1 MKTKFANLILCL
13 TLVAVAICTCVIV
26 AAPAAAQSTPTY
38 SVVRTMVLG
47 GDGGWDY
54 VYADSAA
61 RRLYIARAT
70 RFMVADLDSGKLVG
84 EIPDT
89 PGAHGVAIVSEL
101 GIGFT
106 TNGRE
111 NTSSVFDLKTLKVS
125 EKIKTGEGPDAI
137 VYDSASGHVFIMD
150 GHGKAAT
157 VIDPKTR
164 KVAATIPL
172 SGKPEAPVADGK
184 GRVYVNIEDKS
195 LIAVI
200 DSSTNKVIAEWPMAG
215 CEEPSGLDMD
225 RHEGHI
231 FAACGNKQMAI
242 VDAKTGKL
250 IATLPTGDGSDGLAF
265 DPGGKLAVTSNG
277 EGNMSFVGER
287 DGKYALIENVPTKK
301 GARTITF
308 DASTGQMLTVTADL
322 GPAPKPSPE
331 NPRGRPQ
338 PLPNSFVV
346 IAVGKK

>member
-1 MKTKFANLILCL
+1 MKTKFANPILCL
-13 TLVAVAICTCVIV
+13 TLVAVAISACVILAV
-26 AAPAAAQSTPTY
+26 PVAAQSTSTY
-38 SVVRTMVLG
+38 TVVRTMVIG

-61 RRLYIARAT
+61 RRLYVARAT
-70 RFMVADLDSGKLVG
+70 RFMVVDLDSGKVVG

-89 PGAHGVAIVSEL
+89 PGAHGVAIVSDL

-125 EKIKTGEGPDAI
+125 EKIKTGEGPDAL
-137 VYDSASGHVFIMD
+137 VYDTASGHLFIMD

-164 KVAATIPL
+164 KVVATIAL

-184 GRVYVNIEDKS
+184 GRVYVNIEDTGS
-195 LIAVI
+195 IAVS
-200 DSSTNKVIAEWPMAG
+200 DSSGHKGAAEGAMARG
-215 CEEPSGLDMD
+215 EGPRGLDMD
-225 RHEGHI
+225 RQEGHI

-250 IATLPTGDGSDGLAF
+250 IATVPTGDGSDGLGF
-265 DPGGKLAVTSNG
+265 VPGAKLAVTSNG
-277 EGNMSFVGER
+277 EGNMSFVGQR
-287 DGKYALIENVPTKK
+287 DGKYARIEN
-301 GARTITF
+301 
-308 DASTGQMLTVTADL
+308 
-322 GPAPKPSPE
+322 
-331 NPRGRPQ
+331 
-338 PLPNSFVV
+338 
-346 IAVGKK
+346 